1 MKGIRLVPFSLFRSK
16 DTQLMADRCWCSSC
30 WYTEYVKGERLWPRP
45 DVFFFQF
52 FQFFV
57 CFFFSNKWT
66 RPPRPQREKN
76 RTCRGIIKD
85 RQTVTKSCVRLCFN
99 SLVIRVFQHWE
110 MCSSR
115 RRVLALFSL
124 LLSQVC
130 SRTWGL
136 ANHLEDKSNDEGVGY
151 LLTYRNATRD
161 RHTHKRKKRIADM
174 RCLSTSSRLSITN
187 TTDISQTT
195 LLRLIPCP

>member
-1 MKGIRLVPFSLFRSK
+1 MQLLLVYRILCER
-16 DTQLMADRCWCSSC
+16 
-30 WYTEYVKGERLWPRP
+30 GEVVASPWR
-45 DVFFFQF
+45 FFFQF
-52 FQFFV
+52 FVFLLLI
-57 CFFFSNKWT
+57 SKKWT

-76 RTCRGIIKD
+76 RACRGIIKD

-151 LLTYRNATRD
+151 LLAYRNATRD
-161 RHTHKRKKRIADM
+161 THTHKNERKRIEDM
-174 RCLSTSSRLSITN
+174 RCLSSSSRLSITTN
-187 TTDISQTT
+187 TIDISQTT
-195 LLRLIPCP
+195 LLRLLPCP